1 MNALPTNTAGELR
14 IGTGSEIVTAVQT
27 KQQTLVI
34 TDVSVH
40 ALQFIGPP
48 FTFGITEVGRN
59 TTIISENN
67 RSCRGVCIL
76 DGI

>member
-1 MNALPTNTAGELR
+1 MR
-14 IGTGSEIVTAVQT
+14 IGTGSEIITAVQT

-48 FTFGITEVGRN
+48 FTFGITELVETRQ
-59 TTIISENN
+59 
-67 RSCRGVCIL
+67 
-76 DGI
+76 